1 MPLYEWECSCGHRES
16 VWASIADRETR
27 PEPHGCGGSF
37 KRLPGGHGSLYFE
50 EGRGRIHLGLSDK
63 PITSKKQHEN
73 LMKENGITE
82 SGNYIP
88 KKIRDNPIHPK
99 MREAVGRDA
108 KGRWL

>member
-16 VWASIADRETR
+16 VWANIADREFA
-27 PEPHGCGGSF
+27 PDHDCGGILQ
-37 KRLPGGHGSLYFE
+37 RLPGGHACLYFE
-50 EGRGRIHLGLSDK
+50 EGRARTHLGLSNR
-63 PITSKKQHEN
+63 PITSKKQHED
-73 LMKENGITE
+73 LMREHGITE